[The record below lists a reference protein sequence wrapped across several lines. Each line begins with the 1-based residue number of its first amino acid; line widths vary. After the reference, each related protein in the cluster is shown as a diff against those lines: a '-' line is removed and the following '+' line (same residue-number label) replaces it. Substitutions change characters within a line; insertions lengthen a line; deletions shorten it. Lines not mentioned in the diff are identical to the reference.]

1 MVLIFSAMAGAS
13 VWFPRCCSEC
23 GCGKRRGSLPAEA
36 QCTSTKMDSQAPRC
50 RLLGFSFSSRLNL
63 RSAAESKDAQTSVA
77 CCRGEFIIG
86 YAARR
91 SLGRHLASLKL
102 HGFMLSLKWLVC
114 SSVSRPEEIEDLLF
128 GNQAFESLVRLESV
142 FKQRSVMSDSG
153 ASPGLDGCRQRG
165 SASFG

>member
-1 MVLIFSAMAGAS
+1 MHSLLNMVLIFSAMAGAS

-50 RLLGFSFSSRLNL
+50 RLLGFSFSSRFNL

-114 SSVSRPEEIEDLLF
+114 SSVGRQEIEDLHF
-128 GNQAFESLVRLESV
+128 DNQAFELLVQLESV
-142 FKQRSVMSDSG
+142 FKHSG
-153 ASPGLDGCRQRG
+153 FNPRPL
-165 SASFG
+165 